1 LTVQDV
7 IQQEFP
13 RVAPTPVSM
22 IELDAKVAKND
33 QAILRHQNLLEGLQ
47 NTEAAYASSINL
59 SAEVAKTDQAI

>member
-1 LTVQDV
+1 VQEV

-22 IELDAKVAKND
+22 IEIDAKLAEND
-33 QAILRHQNLLEGLQ
+33 QIILRHRNLVAGLQ